1 MGSVEVSMKSYV
13 LPFLLVGLLF
23 TVPALSQAEKK
34 EDSVAKKIEALEK
47 KVTDQ
52 AKSIKALETR
62 AELDKKSAA
71 VLVKQLKAARKGGF
85 TYPAPN
91 PAAREALLGGL
102 EAFAA
107 SAGK

>member
-1 MGSVEVSMKSYV
+1 MKSYV

-47 KVTDQ
+47 QVAEQ
-52 AKSIKALETR
+52 SKSIKALEAR
-62 AELDKKSAA
+62 VVAEKKSAA
-71 VLVKQLKAARKGGF
+71 VLAKNLKAARKGGF

-91 PAAREALLGGL
+91 IDAREALLGGL